1 MPRSAITVLFVA
13 LAGPVFLPRPVFAQ
27 SPQPLSGHWQ
37 ITGDTHGTTFY
48 ESLDLIQQGKKL
60 TGRYSGDELTGTVD
74 GSTVHFVSHDEDNN
88 INEVTAT
95 VADGKLTGNLL
106 ETDAQNP
113 AHPSSMRFS
122 AVLAVKPVKATPRRH
137 EFTPTVF
144 YRQYSPL
151 NKPVLTVNP
160 GDTIHTSTVDAG
172 GTDEHSEQVVA
183 GGNPQTGPFY
193 INGAA
198 PGDTL
203 VVHILHLK
211 LNRDWAESDDNF
223 DPRALTS
230 DLAVK
235 LKDNHNNI
243 KWHLDLANGTAAPA
257 IPGEHMKAFSIPVSP
272 MLGCVA
278 TATGPGG
285 AAPRTQDS
293 GSFGGN
299 MDFNGVTDGATL
311 YLPVNVPGALLYFG
325 DGHALQGDGELNGNA
340 LETSLN
346 VELSVDVIHGKRMSN
361 RIETPAEIIAM
372 GLDGSIDDA
381 FRDATSN
388 MASWLM
394 DQYKLTPS
402 EVSQFLGVA
411 ADYHVS
417 EAADR
422 NAGVVLKI
430 ARSKLSTLPPPQAMS
445 GDDPSVPQISR

>member
-1 MPRSAITVLFVA
+1 MFRFTSIAVIAALLTSAL
-13 LAGPVFLPRPVFAQ
+13 AQ
-27 SPQPLSGHWQ
+27 SPELLTGHWRV
-37 ITGDTHGTTFY
+37 TGDSHGTTFY
-48 ESLDLIQQGKKL
+48 QSLDLLQHGRKL
-60 TGRYSGDELTGTVD
+60 TGQFGGDKLEGTVD
-74 GSTVHFVSHDEDNN
+74 GDSIHFLSRDEDNN
-88 INEVTAT
+88 TDEFSAT
-95 VADGKLTGNLL
+95 LADGTLTGTLL

-113 AHPSSMRFS
+113 AHPSRIRFT
-122 AVLAVKPVKATPRRH
+122 AVLTAKPARTAPVTH
-137 EFTPTVF
+137 EFKPTTF
-144 YRQYSPL
+144 FREFSPA
-151 NKPVLTVNP
+151 NKPVLTVNA
-160 GDTIHTSTVDAG
+160 GDTIHTTTVDAG
-172 GTDEHSEQVVA
+172 GTDEHGEQRVA
-183 GGNPQTGPFY
+183 GGNPETGPFY
-193 INGAA
+193 VNGAE

-211 LNRDWAESDDNF
+211 LNRDWAESDDNV
-223 DPRALTS
+223 DPRALNS
-230 DLAVK
+230 ELAVK
-235 LKDNHNNI
+235 MKDNHNNV
-243 KWHLDLANGTAAPA
+243 KWHLDLATGKATPDK
-257 IPGEHMKAFSIPVSP
+257 PGEHMKAFSIPVSP

-293 GSFGGN
+293 GSYGGN

-311 YLPVNVPGALLYFG
+311 YLPVSVPGALLYFG

-340 LETSLN
+340 LETSMD

-361 RIETPAEIIAM
+361 RIETATEIIAM
-372 GLDGSIDDA
+372 GLNGSIDEA

-402 EVSQFLGVA
+402 EASQFLGVA

-417 EAADR
+417 EVADR

-430 ARSKLSTLPPPQAMS
+430 AKSKLSTLPASQATA